1 MTVTSPVAFGKSALI
16 LAGDR
21 GNCTIKVGSADA
33 RTLTVG
39 ASCVPKEGVRSA
51 SGDVG
56 KPGPPVVVLGV
67 PVGLLEDGLDEVQ
80 AVMSRPTSTT
90 ATCTHL
96 RLKMLCRNMSLL
108 LSYARIL
115 ARFARRSWLA
125 ARRAAVDCHH
135 QKSCL

>member
-16 LAGDR
+16 LAGDS

-67 PVGLLEDGLDEVQ
+67 PLLLEGGLDEVQ
-80 AVMSRPTSTT
+80 AVMSRPISTT

-108 LSYARIL
+108 LSYARIP
-115 ARFARRSWLA
+115 ARFARRSWPA
-125 ARRAAVDCHH
+125 ARRAAADYHH
-135 QKSCL
+135 QKWCL

>member
-56 KPGPPVVVLGV
+56 KPGPPVAVLGV
-67 PVGLLEDGLDEVQ
+67 PSLLLEDGLDEVQ
-80 AVMSRPTSTT
+80 AVMSRPIRTT

-96 RLKMLCRNMSLL
+96 RWKMLCRNLPLL
-108 LSYARIL
+108 LS
-115 ARFARRSWLA
+115 S
-125 ARRAAVDCHH
+125 
-135 QKSCL
+135 